1 MITRSANI
9 WIYIV
14 TLILTSLAIYF
25 VIRWRKN
32 KPLIHHFHASSLWKA
47 FMLNSLA
54 ASLVIFIAM
63 ATKKNF
69 DSYTGHDNAIS
80 IILTLSTTFV
90 TSMVAFTMM
99 YVLFGFGVG
108 MITPKSVLKKDN
120 ELTELR
126 KRQLEMQQDL
136 IGQKQRPPMRTMQ
149 LMTPQV

>member
-1 MITRSANI
+1 
-9 WIYIV
+9 
-14 TLILTSLAIYF
+14 
-25 VIRWRKN
+25 
-32 KPLIHHFHASSLWKA
+32 
-47 FMLNSLA
+47 MLNSLA